1 MDETVDRTD
10 AEGWS
15 ERPSEPSSGRS
26 SERSEQPGAGQ
37 RHTPD
42 GPQRLADGPQYFA
55 DPAPGPGL
63 DTAAVAAL
71 ADETLDFRFKA
82 VPAAAHGRTVRDWLA
97 TRPTL
102 DALGTPL
109 LTLDAAALDHNLRT
123 MAAWC
128 RDAGVLLAPHGKTTM
143 APALWQAQLAAGAH
157 AVTLANLPQLRVA
170 RAFGV
175 QRLLLANTLLDPA
188 GLAWVAAE
196 LDRDPGFAFTSWVDS
211 ADSVRQMDAALRAA
225 GARRPVEVLVE
236 LGGPGGRTGARG
248 VPAALEVAAAVLAAP
263 ALRLAG
269 VGGYEGA
276 LAHDASDAALAAVRG
291 YLADLADLHRR
302 LAPDYP
308 TATPVVTAGGSA
320 YFDTVAQELTPL
332 ARQVPGTVVIV
343 RAGAYLAHDDGFYR
357 GISPLA
363 RTADATPLRSAMH
376 GWARVVSHPEPALAL
391 LDAGKRDLP
400 FDEGL
405 PEPQL
410 VRGTGP
416 LTGATVTALNDQH
429 AFLRGAGPAA
439 PVGAVLRLGLSH
451 PCTAFDKWS
460 LIPVLDHADTENPRV
475 VDLVRT
481 YF

>member
-1 MDETVDRTD
+1 MSNT
-10 AEGWS
+10 AAH
-15 ERPSEPSSGRS
+15 
-26 SERSEQPGAGQ
+26 Q
-37 RHTPD
+37 HT
-42 GPQRLADGPQYFA
+42 GHHSFA
-55 DPAPGPGL
+55 DPAPGPGI
-63 DTAAVAAL
+63 DQDAVAAL
-71 ADETLDFRFKA
+71 ADETLDWRFKA
-82 VPAAAHGRTVRDWLA
+82 VPADAWGRTVRDWLA
-97 TRPTL
+97 TGPTL
-102 DALGTPL
+102 DSLGTPL
-109 LTLDAAALDHNLRT
+109 LTLDAAALDHNLHT

-128 RDAGVLLAPHGKTTM
+128 READVLLAPHGKTTM

-157 AVTLANLPQLRVA
+157 AITLANLPQLRVA

-188 GLAWVAAE
+188 GLAWLAAE
-196 LDRDPGFAFTSWVDS
+196 LDRHPDFAFTSWVDS
-211 ADSVRQMDAALRAA
+211 ADSVRRMDAALRAT
-225 GARRPVEVLVE
+225 GAKRPVEVLVE

-248 VPAALEVAAAVLAAP
+248 IPAALDVAAAVHAAP
-263 ALRLAG
+263 TLRLAG

-276 LAHDASDAALAAVRG
+276 LAHDASDRALAAVRD
-291 YLADLADLHRR
+291 YLRDLAELHRR

-308 TATPVVTAGGSA
+308 TPTPVVTAGGSA
-320 YFDTVAQELTPL
+320 YFDTVAEELTPL
-332 ARQVPGTVVIV
+332 AEEFPGTKVVV

-363 RTADATPLRSAMH
+363 RTTGATPLRSAMH
-376 GWARVVSHPEPALAL
+376 GWARVVSHPEPQLAL

-410 VRGTGP
+410 VRGAGK
-416 LTGATVTALNDQH
+416 LTGAEVTALNDQH
-429 AFLRGAGPAA
+429 TFLRGAGESA
-439 PVGAVLRLGLSH
+439 PIGAVVRLGLSH

-460 LIPVLDHADTENPRV
+460 LIPVVDHADAEHPRV

>member
-1 MDETVDRTD
+1 MD
-10 AEGWS
+10 
-15 ERPSEPSSGRS
+15 
-26 SERSEQPGAGQ
+26 Q
-37 RHTPD
+37 
-42 GPQRLADGPQYFA
+42 QYFA
-55 DPAPGPGL
+55 DRAEGPGI
-63 DTAAVAAL
+63 DPAAVAAL
-71 ADETLDFRFKA
+71 AEERLDWRFKA
-82 VPAAAHGRTVRDWLA
+82 LPADAWGRTVREYLA
-97 TRPTL
+97 TGPTL
-102 DALGTPL
+102 DAFGTPL

-128 RDAGVLLAPHGKTTM
+128 DRAGVRLAPHGKTTM

-157 AVTLANLPQLRVA
+157 AITLANLPQLHVA

-175 QRLLLANTLLDPA
+175 QRVLLANTLLDPA
-188 GLAWVAAE
+188 GLGWLAAE

-211 ADSVRQMDAALRAA
+211 VDSVRQMDAALRAT
-225 GARRPVEVLVE
+225 GATRPVEVLVE

-263 ALRLAG
+263 TLRLAG

-276 LAHDASDAALAAVRG
+276 LAHDATDTALATVRG
-291 YLADLADLHRR
+291 YLADLAELHHR
-302 LAPDYP
+302 LAADYP

-320 YFDTVAQELTPL
+320 YFDTVAEELVPL
-332 ARQVPGTVVIV
+332 AAQVPGTLVVV

-363 RTADATPLRSAMH
+363 RTAATPLRSALH
-376 GWARVVSHPEPALAL
+376 GWARVVSHPEPQLAL

-410 VRGTGP
+410 VRGAGA
-416 LTGATVTALNDQH
+416 LTGAAVTALNDQH
-429 AFLRGAGPAA
+429 AFLRDAGSRA

-460 LIPVLDHADTENPRV
+460 LIPVLDHADAEHPRV